1 MGTAEKENGKNEAE
15 EGNETTV
22 KCVASPCVH
31 WAPGDR
37 CGAAAI
43 DVRDEKGTKTIKPEE
58 TECHTFALRE
68 GLSSM
73 VSAADNVNWGGMAVE
88 MFKSGQQLKPGITCS
103 VDDCKY
109 WATGNQCH
117 AEAIE
122 VAGRDASQCPDTSCA
137 TFER

>member
-1 MGTAEKENGKNEAE
+1 MGANDGGDGGDKAGKGSA
-15 EGNETTV
+15 TTV
-22 KCVASPCVH
+22 TCVASPCVH

-43 DVRDEKGTKTIKPEE
+43 DVRDETGTKTVKPEE

-73 VSAADNVNWGGMAVE
+73 VSAADNVNWGGMATE
-88 MFKSGQQLKPGITCS
+88 MFKAGQQLRPSITCS

-109 WATGNQCH
+109 WSTGNRCH